1 MDTGMSNDSVD
12 RKRNVIID
20 ILYLPLILIAL
31 SNIDVAIY
39 RVKVHIMAAAVNSG
53 CNIVRMEKINKI
65 VLVSGCSWFILMP

>member
-1 MDTGMSNDSVD
+1 MSNDSVD

-20 ILYLPLILIAL
+20 ILYLLLILIAL